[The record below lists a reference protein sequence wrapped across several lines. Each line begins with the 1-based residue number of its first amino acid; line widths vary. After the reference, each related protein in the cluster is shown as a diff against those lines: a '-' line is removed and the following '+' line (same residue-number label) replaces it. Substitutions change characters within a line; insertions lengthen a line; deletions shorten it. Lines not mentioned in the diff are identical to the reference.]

1 MQIFHS
7 VGAGRV
13 ADATYQFVV
22 EQEGHC
28 VAGELSST
36 NGLLIFPAYAED
48 DMEWPSSVLPRVT
61 TLFPQ
66 GLVS

>member
-1 MQIFHS
+1 
-7 VGAGRV
+7 
-13 ADATYQFVV
+13 VV

>member
-1 MQIFHS
+1 LQ
-7 VGAGRV
+7 
-13 ADATYQFVV
+13 TLLTNFVV

>member
-1 MQIFHS
+1 LQ
-7 VGAGRV
+7 
-13 ADATYQFVV
+13 TLLTNFVV

-48 DMEWPSSVLPRVT
+48 DME
-61 TLFPQ
+61 
-66 GLVS
+66 